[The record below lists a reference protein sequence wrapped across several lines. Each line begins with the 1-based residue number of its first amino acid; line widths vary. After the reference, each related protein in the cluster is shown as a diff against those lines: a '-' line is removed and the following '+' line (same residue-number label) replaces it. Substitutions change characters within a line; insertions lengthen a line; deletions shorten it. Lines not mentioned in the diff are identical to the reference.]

1 MLENLDRDTISND
14 ELIAT
19 IEQEL
24 KIIQGFCQ
32 EENVEHFPPTLQVL
46 DSEGRWQFLEIPNEP
61 DFNNSA
67 NRRQIL
73 VELGSVFYQAW
84 GRDICPM
91 IVMLSSEAWM
101 KSFSGNTQPN
111 PYRAPSDYPD
121 AIDSIVVQSITLTKS
136 EIDAEDNKPRAC
148 LAVLEIKQRQ
158 PYIQAEI
165 LVEPTVTPAGRDS
178 TDLLNHFY
186 LGWMRQSLSEEN

>member
-32 EENVEHFPPTLQVL
+32 EEKVEHFPPTLQVL

-61 DFNNSA
+61 DFNNSV

-101 KSFSGNTQPN
+101 KSFDSTSQPN
-111 PYRAPSDYPD
+111 PYRTPSDYPD

-136 EIDAEDNKPRAC
+136 AIEAEDNKPRAC

-158 PYIQAEI
+158 PYIQAKI
-165 LVEPTVTPAGRDS
+165 LVEPTITLAGRDS

-186 LGWMRQSLSEEN
+186 LGWMQQNLSEEN

>member
-1 MLENLDRDTISND
+1 MLDNLDRDTISDD

-24 KIIQGFCQ
+24 KIIQGFC
-32 EENVEHFPPTLQVL
+32 EEESIENFPPTLQVL

-61 DFNNSA
+61 DFNHSVQ
-67 NRRQIL
+67 RRQVL
-73 VELGSVFYQAW
+73 VALGGVFYQAW
-84 GRDICPM
+84 GREIYPM

-101 KSFSGNTQPN
+101 KSFDSGSKPN
-111 PYRAPSDYPD
+111 PYRSPSDYPD
-121 AIDSIVVQSITLTKS
+121 AIDSIVVQSITLTKT
-136 EIDAEDNKPRAC
+136 EINAEDNQPRAC

-158 PYIQAEI
+158 PYIKTEI
-165 LVEPTVTPAGRDS
+165 LVEPTITPAGRDR

-186 LGWMRQSLSEEN
+186 LGWIQQSLAEEN

>member
-1 MLENLDRDTISND
+1 MLENLDRDTISDD

-24 KIIQGFCQ
+24 KIIQGFC
-32 EENVEHFPPTLQVL
+32 EEEKIDHFPPTLQVL
-46 DSEGRWQFLEIPNEP
+46 DSEGRWQFIEVPNEP
-61 DFNNSA
+61 DFNSSVQ
-67 NRRQIL
+67 RRQIL
-73 VELGSVFYQAW
+73 VELGSIFYQAW
-84 GRDICPM
+84 GREICPM

-101 KSFSGNTQPN
+101 KSFDRNSQPN

-121 AIDSIVVQSITLTKS
+121 AIDSIVVQSITLTKA

-158 PYIQAEI
+158 PYIQTEI
-165 LVEPTVTPAGRDS
+165 LVEPTITPAGRDN

-186 LGWMRQSLSEEN
+186 LGWMQQSLSEGN